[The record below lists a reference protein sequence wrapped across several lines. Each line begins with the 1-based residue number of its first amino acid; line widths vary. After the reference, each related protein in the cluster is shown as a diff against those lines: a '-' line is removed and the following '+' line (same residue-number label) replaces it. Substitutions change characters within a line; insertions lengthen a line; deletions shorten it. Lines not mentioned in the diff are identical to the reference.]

1 MSEARGTLLR
11 LTLMGGQAR
20 AFLCD
25 TTGMAQAAREIHG
38 ASNVCTA
45 ALGRMISAAAM
56 LGAQL
61 KGEDERVTATIR
73 GGGPAGTLTA
83 VAGADGA
90 VKVALEEP
98 RVELPLRAD
107 GKLDVGGAV
116 GKGRLTV
123 VRDLGLREP
132 YVGQVE
138 LVNGEIAMD
147 FTYYFAT
154 SEQQP
159 TLLSLGVLMPDAA
172 HSAELGVLSAGGLLI
187 QPLPG
192 CSEELLSEL
201 ERRAGGYADI
211 SRQLIGETPDELC
224 ARFFEGLAPRIVER
238 RAPAYRCDC
247 DRERIERALISLGR
261 AELRELIDQ
270 DHGAQLECHFC
281 NRRYHFSAE
290 QLEELL
296 ERATA
301 AD

>member
-25 TTGMAQAAREIHG
+25 TTGMAQAAREIHS

-107 GKLDVGGAV
+107 GKLDVGGAL
-116 GKGRLTV
+116 GRDGRLSV
-123 VRDLGLREP
+123 
-132 YVGQVE
+132 
-138 LVNGEIAMD
+138 M
-147 FTYYFAT
+147 
-154 SEQQP
+154 
-159 TLLSLGVLMPDAA
+159 
-172 HSAELGVLSAGGLLI
+172 
-187 QPLPG
+187 
-192 CSEELLSEL
+192 
-201 ERRAGGYADI
+201 
-211 SRQLIGETPDELC
+211 
-224 ARFFEGLAPRIVER
+224 
-238 RAPAYRCDC
+238 
-247 DRERIERALISLGR
+247 RALPHR
-261 AELRELIDQ
+261 TWAR
-270 DHGAQLECHFC
+270 
-281 NRRYHFSAE
+281 
-290 QLEELL
+290 
-296 ERATA
+296 
-301 AD
+301 